1 MESSANSKRVVV
13 VVWRN
18 RDLVGEQKLNVTTA
32 SRRRSRFV
40 SIQRSQ
46 FLPTCQRLG
55 LVLEARQKR
64 RSAASCPWARLR
76 PLWEI
81 AS

>member
-32 SRRRSRFV
+32 SRRRSRF
-40 SIQRSQ
+40 
-46 FLPTCQRLG
+46 C
-55 LVLEARQKR
+55 
-64 RSAASCPWARLR
+64 
-76 PLWEI
+76 
-81 AS
+81 